1 MHRKAHTNTFRKL
14 CVTASTFWLCLLFL
28 PFPFTVLTFI
38 VLCLLQDFVILFP
51 LKCKKKSLFIWKVLT
66 SARCCPYHHIFL
78 LKKILPAL
86 TLSIYSFHFYSNH
99 QISSRVCSSTKRKSL
114 DDSELES
121 PTDDVFYPGRSPA
134 ASSSQ
139 SSAWPNDME
148 SGTLLPHPKPI
159 PWSIMKLLHFLPDFH
174 PQVQTDP
181 SIWLCHFSL
190 PQSIAV
196 TVVMYSALETIHKP
210 PLTFLKAL
218 WHSLITLLTDTHS
231 S

>member
-51 LKCKKKSLFIWKVLT
+51 LKCKKKKSLFIWKVLT

-159 PWSIMKLLHFLPDFH
+159 PWSTPKSKLIPPSDFVTSPYRNLLLSLWWCTQPWRPFINLHSPFLR
-174 PQVQTDP
+174 
-181 SIWLCHFSL
+181 LCGTVWSL
-190 PQSIAV
+190 YLQIH
-196 TVVMYSALETIHKP
+196 TVVNLPMLS
-210 PLTFLKAL
+210 
-218 WHSLITLLTDTHS
+218 
-231 S
+231 

>member
-1 MHRKAHTNTFRKL
+1 MCGCLYFLTLPSLSSFSIHSFDIHCALSAPRL
-14 CVTASTFWLCLLFL
+14 C
-28 PFPFTVLTFI
+28 
-38 VLCLLQDFVILFP
+38 DFVSP
-51 LKCKKKSLFIWKVLT
+51 KMQKKKVCLYEKFLLLLGVVL
-66 SARCCPYHHIFL
+66 PIIYFY

-86 TLSIYSFHFYSNH
+86 TLSIYPFHFYSNH

-148 SGTLLPHPKPI
+148 SGTLLPHPTPI
-159 PWSIMKLLHFLPDFH
+159 PWSIMKLLHFLPDLH

-190 PQSIAV
+190 PQSVAV
-196 TVVMYSALETIHKP
+196 TVVMYSALETTHTP